1 MSVLHPLAGVLG
13 CDHGGRP
20 HLGRRPEHRVQ
31 GRGGVP
37 QRRLQGHG
45 GGVVPQS
52 HLNLNFNL
60 QCFIIFNEFL
70 HTFNSSLGKLTRPSS
85 TIAGSTPAPTEA
97 SSVVSITITGH
108 WIISWILD
116 GQKCIILHN
125 YNYTIPTLIY
135 VVSPAVCFILDPC
148 IVVCDIN
155 TPYSAPKY

>member
-1 MSVLHPLAGVLG
+1 MVYIVHCDFWKQLFLYLGLQRWGEISLEVVQHHVSVLHPLAGVLG

-37 QRRLQGHG
+37 QRRLQGNG
-45 GGVVPQS
+45 GGGVPQS

-108 WIISWILD
+108 WIISWMV
-116 GQKCIILHN
+116 KN
-125 YNYTIPTLIY
+125 
-135 VVSPAVCFILDPC
+135 A
-148 IVVCDIN
+148 
-155 TPYSAPKY
+155 